1 MAVLA
6 VDIKSTQVGRK
17 KRPVTV
23 DSRDDGRLRKDSTP
37 QVTIFPYNINT
48 TLQLLVRVSGASA
61 VAPQNYWMH

>member
-6 VDIKSTQVGRK
+6 LDIKSTQVGRK

-37 QVTIFPYNINT
+37 QVTIFPYNVNNECAAA
-48 TLQLLVRVSGASA
+48 ASKGLRCFCIST
-61 VAPQNYWMH
+61 M